1 MHARGIDYRVIMVI
15 TPDSVGQMAESFAHV
30 LSLGARCIQL
40 NYAIGIPWDQDAC
53 AAYAKGLQ
61 AIGAQIESVWE
72 NGGSLSIINL
82 QELAT
87 AVRNN
92 LHVTVDFDG
101 TIYGGNAFLVQAA
114 HRERFALGHVD
125 DGHGWQRDMADGKTD
140 ADIFALWRRRASLA
154 NTRRVG
160 NVEAS
165 FVRFMQARHQGVC
178 VLGGDVRHKEH
189 KRHRTPRPCSSML
202 THRPQWT
209 FVVVGVN
216 EWRSNPTLW
225 WTKKLLVMLFMTRRC
240 NLECAYCH
248 MTHDGHP
255 DNELGRLTGMVDH
268 ALGAYQRVLLH
279 LFGGEPL
286 LRPDL
291 VQAVLE
297 HVQTQ
302 HADRDV
308 EKLITSNGILLRG
321 NALEMLLEHNVG
333 LMLSLDGQFES
344 QKDMRVAHANN
355 ERAFGVIVENIRS
368 LVAQNIPFFVNMC
381 VSPQNVDNM
390 FDNAR
395 FLAIMGIP
403 RIQIAYE
410 AGRRLDRPTPA
421 TLPRAVLSLFV
432 GTAAGL
438 STSKTIPAV
447 SLSWAVRWPS
457 WMPTATFTVAVPLSW
472 RKTTRRS
479 MRQPGSVDTMSCKT
493 CGGFV
498 QPRIDV
504 VRHFMTHTTDPGD
517 WRRI

>member
-1 MHARGIDYRVIMVI
+1 
-15 TPDSVGQMAESFAHV
+15 MAEQSNT
-30 LSLGARCIQL
+30 L
-40 NYAIGIPWDQDAC
+40 
-53 AAYAKGLQ
+53 
-61 AIGAQIESVWE
+61 
-72 NGGSLSIINL
+72 
-82 QELAT
+82 
-87 AVRNN
+87 
-92 LHVTVDFDG
+92 VD
-101 TIYGGNAFLVQAA
+101 
-114 HRERFALGHVD
+114 E
-125 DGHGWQRDMADGKTD
+125 
-140 ADIFALWRRRASLA
+140 
-154 NTRRVG
+154 
-160 NVEAS
+160 
-165 FVRFMQARHQGVC
+165 
-178 VLGGDVRHKEH
+178 
-189 KRHRTPRPCSSML
+189 
-202 THRPQWT
+202 
-209 FVVVGVN
+209 
-216 EWRSNPTLW
+216 
-225 WTKKLLVMLFMTRRC
+225 KLLVMLFMTRRC

-255 DNELGRLTGMVDH
+255 DNELGRLTGMVDY

-297 HVQTQ
+297 HVQTH

-355 ERAFGVIVENIRS
+355 ERAFGVVVENIRS

-395 FLAIMGIP
+395 FLADLGIP

-410 AGRRLDRPTPA
+410 LGADWTAPLQQRFLVQFSRCLSGLHG
-421 TLPRAVLSLFV
+421 RAVHIQNNPSSEPVLGSSLAILDANGDIYRGCAIVLEKNNPTFNE
-432 GTAAGL
+432 AARVCRYDEL
-438 STSKTIPAV
+438 QD
-447 SLSWAVRWPS
+447 LR
-457 WMPTATFTVAVPLSW
+457 
-472 RKTTRRS
+472 
-479 MRQPGSVDTMSCKT
+479 
-493 CGGFV
+493 GFV

-517 WRRI
+517 WRRIRSNMHLGYRMKHLMEQTGHGC